1 MPIEQVIAKYNG
13 ESNGDENRNV
23 TKNCQLFTKQ
33 LFVCK
38 EFEKVWF

>member
-23 TKNCQLFTKQ
+23 TKNVQLYYKSVH
-33 LFVCK
+33 LINK
-38 EFEKVWF
+38 